1 MDKIR
6 HHLNSKTKKVLLWVL
21 FFVLVFSIGR
31 IIFDIR
37 LGPPRE
43 LFDKSFAGVVVDA
56 GETNFTVRDRFGNLK
71 VFENATNTKVSK
83 DQFVMVQSEMDLKN
97 PSPIYTTKSVRL
109 LEKR

>member
-1 MDKIR
+1 MYRIK
-6 HHLNSKTKKVLLWVL
+6 HHLSSKTKRVLLSVL

-31 IIFDIR
+31 ILFDIR
-37 LGPPRE
+37 FGPPRE

-71 VFENATNTKVSK
+71 VFENAINTKVAK
-83 DQFVMVQSEMDLKN
+83 DQFVMVRSDMDLKN
-97 PSPIYTTKSVRL
+97 PSPIYVTKSVRL

>member
-31 IIFDIR
+31 IFFDIR
-37 LGPPRE
+37 RGPPRE

-71 VFENATNTKVSK
+71 VFENASNTKVSK
-83 DQFVMVQSEMDLKN
+83 DQFVMVQSEMDLKK
-97 PSPIYTTKSVRL
+97 PEDIYSIKSIRIL
-109 LEKR
+109 NEK